1 MLPLKTIVAALT
13 AAITTTATTTVAA
26 PTSSPWRDFSGL
38 GQIRMLHNAGD
49 HEDLGCLTSAGGWTT
64 DEARCG
70 VFRAA
75 RTAEHAIR
83 LHALRAGVCGV
94 ETATFR
100 CGDGVREI
108 IFGVYPLSTSLRLS
122 GSFFSL
128 LKLAY
133 HLIIYPS
140 TVCLIWSK
148 TETNG
153 ALPQTWG
160 EGVPVA
166 GREVLRYSQYG
177 VVATHGISPPAPDE
191 EPLEIHFFTG
201 IEKGKWAWMG
211 WKPLGTEKED
221 Y

>member
-13 AAITTTATTTVAA
+13 AAITTTTAAAAVAA
-26 PTSSPWRDFSGL
+26 PTSSSWRDFSGL

-49 HEDLGCLTSAGGWTT
+49 HEDLGCLTSAGRWTT

-75 RTAEHAIR
+75 RAAEHAIR

-122 GSFFSL
+122 GGFFFFS
-128 LKLAY
+128 
-133 HLIIYPS
+133 S
-140 TVCLIWSK
+140 S
-148 TETNG
+148 
-153 ALPQTWG
+153 
-160 EGVPVA
+160 
-166 GREVLRYSQYG
+166 
-177 VVATHGISPPAPDE
+177 
-191 EPLEIHFFTG
+191 
-201 IEKGKWAWMG
+201 
-211 WKPLGTEKED
+211 
-221 Y
+221 